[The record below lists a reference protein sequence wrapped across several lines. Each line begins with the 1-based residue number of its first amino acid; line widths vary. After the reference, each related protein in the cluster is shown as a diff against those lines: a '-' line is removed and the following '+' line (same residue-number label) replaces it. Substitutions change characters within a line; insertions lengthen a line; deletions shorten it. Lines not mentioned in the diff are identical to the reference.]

1 MKRTIRHITALWLL
15 LTVCSCADFL
25 STESPSTMPDTKVFS
40 TEGDTSPSTYRDVV
54 WFGRHSRWSE

>member
-25 STESPSTMPDTKVFS
+25 STESPSTMPDTKVF
-40 TEGDTSPSTYRDVV
+40 TPTAP
-54 WFGRHSRWSE
+54 